1 MANSVK
7 IPGSANTVNVPP
19 EAVVDTSAWELV
31 KEFDFTDQSAHT
43 FSDNGTHSIGG
54 VTWTARNVSKSSSF
68 ELKSG
73 GGGLEI
79 GSAFETSGG
88 VSIASNRWYSTV
100 QNGPALVADLS
111 DIVSGYDLNDT
122 VVLQCL
128 MTAEATTIQS
138 DGDEGSQYLFAGILG
153 TDGGYGNSGG
163 GNWYTSTWYRR
174 LSASTNYFYSRYGG
188 GASATM
194 GDNDAQADTGGGAAT
209 FLELV
214 MYPGTGYSSA
224 GSLDTSFQDPL
235 TVTGGRFYGNMQT
248 TLPKNIGSSGTT
260 SPGANPAFTL
270 RPDNLHCALYFSYL
284 TTGGNRASAGKVT
297 YSKFRVL
304 KRK

>member
-7 IPGSANTVNVPP
+7 IPGSANAVNVPP

-31 KEFDFTDQSAHT
+31 KEFDFTDQGAHT
-43 FSDNGTHSIGG
+43 FSDNGTHSINSI
-54 VTWTARNVSKSSSF
+54 TWTARNQTRSSSF

-79 GSAFETSGG
+79 GSSSSQLT
-88 VSIASNRWYSTV
+88 NRWYSTV

-111 DIVSGYDLNDT
+111 SIVSGYDLNDT
-122 VVLQCL
+122 LVLQCL

-138 DGDEGSQYLFAGILG
+138 DGDEASQYLFAGILA

-163 GNWYTSTWYRR
+163 GNWITSSWYRR
-174 LSASTNYFYSRYGG
+174 LSATTNYFYSRGG
-188 GASATM
+188 GGSTSGA
-194 GDNDAQADTGGGAAT
+194 GDNDAQADTGAGAAT

-214 MYPGTGYSSA
+214 LYPAAAFSTA
-224 GSLDTSFQDPL
+224 GSLDTSFQDPV
-235 TVTGGRFYGNMQT
+235 TATGGRFFGSMQT
-248 TLPKNIGSSGTT
+248 VLPQNIGSTGTT

-270 RPDNLHCALYFSYL
+270 RPANLHCGLYFSYL
-284 TTGGNRASAGKVT
+284 TTGGNRGSAGKVT
-297 YSKFRVL
+297 FTKFRVL

>member
-1 MANSVK
+1 M
-7 IPGSANTVNVPP
+7 ANTVNHPGGSSATSLSPP
-19 EAVVDTSAWELV
+19 EPTVDTSAWEVV
-31 KEFDFTDQSAHT
+31 KEFDFTGMSAYT
-43 FSDNGTHSIGG
+43 FGDNDNETLDS
-54 VTWTARNVSKSSSF
+54 VQWTSRNQTRSSSF
-68 ELKSG
+68 EIKAA
-73 GGGLEI
+73 GLEV
-79 GSAFETSGG
+79 GSSSSQLT
-88 VSIASNRWYSTV
+88 NRWYSTV

-138 DGDEGSQYLFAGILG
+138 DGDEASQYLFAGILA

-163 GNWYTSTWYRR
+163 GNWITSSWYRR

-188 GASATM
+188 GASAGH

-214 MYPGTGYSSA
+214 LYPGTGFSSA

-235 TVTGGRFYGNMQT
+235 TATGGRFYGNMQT
-248 TLPKNIGSSGTT
+248 SLPKDIGSSGTT
-260 SPGANPAFTL
+260 APGATPAFTL
-270 RPDNLHCALYFSYL
+270 RPGNLHCGLYFSYL
-284 TTGGNRASAGKVT
+284 TTGGNRGSAGKVT
-297 YSKFRVL
+297 FSKFRVL